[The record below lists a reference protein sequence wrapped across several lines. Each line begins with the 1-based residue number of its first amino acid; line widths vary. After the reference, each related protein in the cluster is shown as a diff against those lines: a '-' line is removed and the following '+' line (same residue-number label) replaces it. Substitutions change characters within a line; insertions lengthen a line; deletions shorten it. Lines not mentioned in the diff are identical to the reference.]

1 MSEYI
6 PLLMLFVIGLA
17 LSGGFTLLSA
27 VIGKKQYNKEK
38 MGPYECGLD
47 PIGNPRQRFSV
58 KFYLVAILFIL
69 FDIEVAFLYPWA
81 ALFNDFKAAGLGTFV
96 FVEMMVFLGVLALG
110 LIYVFKRRA
119 LEWE

>member
-6 PLLMLFVIGLA
+6 PLLMLFTIGLA
-17 LSGGFTLLSA
+17 LSGGFTLLSSI
-27 VIGKKQYNKEK
+27 IGKKKYNREK

-47 PIGNPRQRFSV
+47 PIGSSRQRYSV

-69 FDIEVAFLYPWA
+69 FDIEVVFLYPWA
-81 ALFNDFKAAGLGTFV
+81 VLFNDFKAAGLGIFV

-119 LEWE
+119 LDWE

>member
-1 MSEYI
+1 MSPYI
-6 PLLMLFVIGLA
+6 PLLMLFAIGLA
-17 LSGGFTLLSA
+17 LSGGFILLSS
-27 VIGKKQYNKEK
+27 VIGKKKYNREK

-47 PIGNPRQRFSV
+47 PIGSPRQRFSV

-81 ALFNDFKAAGLGTFV
+81 ALFNDFKAAGLGMFV
-96 FVEMMVFLGVLALG
+96 FVEMMIFLGVLALG
-110 LIYVFKRRA
+110 LIYVFNRRA